1 MLDTVKPAEE
11 GNGVILRLYESAG
24 GRESVAL
31 EWPEQVESISISNA
45 LEEEFE
51 QLPHT
56 EGRFE
61 LDFAPYEIKTIR
73 INY

>member
-11 GNGVILRLYESAG
+11 GSGVILRLYESAG
-24 GRESVAL
+24 GRERVAL
-31 EWPEQVESISISNA
+31 EWPEQVESIYISNA
-45 LEEEFE
+45 LEKEFE
-51 QLPHT
+51 QLPHN
-56 EGRFE
+56 EGQFE